1 MYRMTAPYFLHMPRL
16 STEFSSL
23 CLEEP
28 FLENVNLNK
37 VDQAKDAHVARVE
50 EEEDDM
56 RQK

>member
-1 MYRMTAPYFLHMPRL
+1 MPRL

-37 VDQAKDAHVARVE
+37 VDQAKDAHFARVE